1 MLVDEFLSA
10 SAAQLPQKAALV
22 CGGERLSY
30 RDLEEASHRLAGALL
45 RLGFTRGDRVVIH
58 LENCTEAVLSVFA
71 TLKAG
76 GVFVPVNPSTKAQ
89 KLAYIVNDC
98 AAAVL
103 ITDIRA
109 ASAIQEVWRRVPTLK
124 QVVFVGGGDLPNHHA
139 GCGVSAF
146 GALAG
151 LPASGDSVPARSG
164 IDLDLAAIVYTSGST
179 GVPKGVMLS
188 HRNIIAAATSITG
201 YLESRADDVVLN
213 VLPLSFDYGLYQLL
227 MTFKVG
233 GTLILDRSFAYP
245 PLILETLA
253 RERVTG
259 FPVVPT
265 IVAILVRHE
274 LASYDLSS
282 LRYISSTGAL
292 LPASHIAALRK
303 TLPNVRIYS
312 MYGIT
317 EAKRVS
323 FLPPEEID
331 ARPDS
336 VGKPMDNVEVFV
348 VDGDGRPQ
356 RTGIGELIVRGAN
369 VMQGY
374 WGQPEDSAR
383 VLPADLFPGE
393 RVLRTGDLFNIDD
406 QGYLYF
412 IARMDDVIKSRG
424 EKVSP
429 REIENVLHALPGI
442 AEAAVIG
449 IPDPVLGQ
457 AVKAFL
463 RPSNGHKISESDVI
477 RHCAQHLEDLLIPR
491 VIEFVVE
498 MPRSFNG
505 KVDKKELERR
515 SRVEKEQEV

>member
-1 MLVDEFLSA
+1 LLVDEFLSA
-10 SAAQLPQKAALV
+10 SAEQLPEKTALV
-22 CGGERLSY
+22 CGAERLSY
-30 RDLEEASHRLAGALL
+30 RDLDEASRRLAGALL
-45 RLGFTRGDRVVIH
+45 GLGFTRGDRVVIH
-58 LENCTEAVLSVFA
+58 LENSTEAVLSVFA
-71 TLKAG
+71 TLTAG
-76 GVFVPVNPSTKAQ
+76 GVFVPVNPGTKAQ
-89 KLAYIVNDC
+89 KLAYILNDC
-98 AAAVL
+98 AATVL
-103 ITDIRA
+103 ITDMRA
-109 ASAIQEVWRRVPTLK
+109 ANVVEEISLRVPTLK
-124 QVVFVGGGDLPNHHA
+124 HVVFVGGGDLPNYH
-139 GCGVSAF
+139 GCRVSAF
-146 GALAG
+146 AALAC
-151 LPASGDSVPARSG
+151 LPATDSVSARSG

-188 HRNIIAAATSITG
+188 HRNIVAAATSITG

-245 PLILETLA
+245 PLILQTLV

-274 LASYDLSS
+274 LSSYDLSS
-282 LRYISSTGAL
+282 LRYITSTGAL

-348 VDGDGRPQ
+348 VDADGRPQ
-356 RTGIGELIVRGAN
+356 RSGIGELIVRGAN

-374 WGQPEDSAR
+374 WGQPEDSAHA
-383 VLPADLFPGE
+383 LPADLFPGE

-406 QGYLYF
+406 EGYLYF

-457 AVKAFL
+457 TVKAFL
-463 RPSNGHKISESDVI
+463 RPSNGHKISDIDVI

-491 VIEFVVE
+491 VIEFVAE

-505 KVDKKELERR
+505 KVDKKALELH
-515 SRVEKEQEV
+515 SRFEKQQQV